1 MRMNQ
6 NDWRPSSQLIECDYS
21 RKKRLMV
28 EPIGIEYTVF
38 HFVCQKNFALVNG
51 IITVDIS
58 ISTLLV
64 WCDVYSDIIYCIYTL
79 TPGNIVNLD
88 LKKRKTNMHV
98 ISLFLAFY
106 WRGDLEFAFFVF
118 FSFFLFSPPTPI
130 KSFSMHKKRHR
141 KQWIEKENIS
151 EKKANEEYWFEIEK
165 KRRITFNPVY
175 AFKFNFS

>member
-98 ISLFLAFY
+98 ISLFLAILLAGGFGI
-106 WRGDLEFAFFVF
+106 RILRLFFF
-118 FSFFLFSPPTPI
+118 FSFFSSHPNKI
-130 KSFSMHKKRHR
+130 
-141 KQWIEKENIS
+141 I
-151 EKKANEEYWFEIEK
+151 
-165 KRRITFNPVY
+165 FN
-175 AFKFNFS
+175 A